1 MRFIL
6 FLTLLGAL
14 AGFPTQALKAQQGD
28 QQKITALMTAQT
40 TAWNNGDINAFMQ
53 TYWHSDSL
61 LFIGKNGVTYGW
73 QATLDRYKKTYPD
86 ATTMG
91 KLDFKLLEFKP
102 LAAGIYLLIG
112 KWHLQRTI
120 GDLEG
125 HFSLVLKKM
134 KGEWKIIADHSS

>member
-6 FLTLLGAL
+6 FLTLLGSLTL
-14 AGFPTQALKAQQGD
+14 APAQALKAQQGD

-40 TAWNNGDINAFMQ
+40 TAWNTGDINGFMK

-61 LFIGKNGVTYGW
+61 LFVGKNGITYGW

-102 LAAGIYLLIG
+102 LAAGVYLLIG

-120 GDLEG
+120 GDLQG
-125 HFSLVLKKM
+125 HFSLVLRKID
-134 KGEWKIIADHSS
+134 GEWKIIADHSS